1 MQILGIKSS
10 VYTSFSKHNSN
21 LTDKEKSLIENL
33 VKDFPISNINQV
45 WVSDITYIKTKYDG
59 TVYLASIMDLYS
71 RRIIAWEV
79 STNMKKELVMK
90 VFKKAYDFRK
100 PTNIVIVH
108 SHKGTQYRSF
118 AYRKLLIKNH
128 CVFSY
133 TSLKHSCDENANQ
146 ESFHSLIK
154 KECLY
159 QKELFTLDDVK
170 GACFEYIEGF
180 YNTKRS
186 HSALNFLSPIQF
198 ENNLNL

>member
-1 MQILGIKSS
+1 MHILGIKSS

-45 WVSDITYIKTKYDG
+45 WVPDITYIKTKYDG

-71 RRIIAWEV
+71 RKIIAWEV
-79 STNMKKELVMK
+79 STNMKKELVMN
-90 VFKKAYDFRK
+90 VFKKAYKIRK
-100 PTNIVIVH
+100 PDNIVIVH
-108 SHKGTQYRSF
+108 SDKGSQYRSF
-118 AYRKLLIKNH
+118 AYRRFLIKNH

-154 KECLY
+154 KSV
-159 QKELFTLDDVK
+159 FTKKNSL
-170 GACFEYIEGF
+170 
-180 YNTKRS
+180 
-186 HSALNFLSPIQF
+186 H
-198 ENNLNL
+198 